1 MKKIFIMMFALVS
14 LTASAQVIKSGSKWN
29 ISNLVYEAKVNTDKT
44 ITFTAMAEGEE
55 LAFRL
60 TPNNSK
66 KNEYVLSEDQ
76 NADGFNPFSKTPR
89 AKYIVKEGWKL
100 ICLYDQKG
108 DLHNVLDG
116 SFFGEGEKVAMG
128 KWMEQIMGKYTDSYG
143 DTLEIGHEIIYEK
156 GVARAEYKNI
166 AFNGTVTGVLRISGL
181 TDLEGTWEAVQTL
194 DGLTLIEV
202 EQDEYGM
209 FKRKDQKKTLSW
221 VNTEPRFGYA
231 NRILLND
238 KLFQKMPKSTLRIMR
253 NSILARHGYM
263 FSSRDLAD
271 YFASQPWFSPRPSND
286 GINDELSLVESLNIE
301 LIKQIEGNKSGEAKT
316 DDISE
321 LVFVP
326 DLSNI
331 KPLDLSDGKDKAAQW
346 FPVWDEGDVYEDEG
360 VLHYDLNLGYNVPLQ
375 QLYKGLPGKPNDKKE
390 VNRVILIDL
399 NKDGYTDALVCLGRY
414 GSEKT
419 LYFDAYLWDEEDFGG
434 LFTFVKG
441 FRQIPNP
448 RIDKKNYSILGRN
461 GNDCEVW
468 LWKGKNRI
476 EKSQVKKDYYKK

>member
-1 MKKIFIMMFALVS
+1 MNEKFLKAKMKKIFIMMFALVS
-14 LTASAQVIKSGSKWN
+14 LTASAQDIKNGSKWN

-66 KNEYVLSEDQ
+66 KNEYVLSEEQ

-89 AKYIVKEGWKL
+89 ARYIEQQGWKL

-108 DLHNVLDG
+108 CLHDVLDG

-128 KWMEQIMGKYTDSYG
+128 KWMQQIMGKYTDSYG
-143 DTLEIGHEIIYEK
+143 D
-156 GVARAEYKNI
+156 NI

-181 TDLEGTWEAVQTL
+181 TDLEGMWEAVQTL
-194 DGLTLIEV
+194 DGLTLYEV

-209 FKRKDQKKTLSW
+209 FKRKGQKKTLSW

-253 NSILARHGYM
+253 NSILAKHSYM

-286 GINDELSLVESLNIE
+286 EVLDELSLVESLNIE
-301 LIKQIEGNKSGEAKT
+301 LIKQIEGN
-316 DDISE
+316 
-321 LVFVP
+321 
-326 DLSNI
+326 
-331 KPLDLSDGKDKAAQW
+331 
-346 FPVWDEGDVYEDEG
+346 
-360 VLHYDLNLGYNVPLQ
+360 
-375 QLYKGLPGKPNDKKE
+375 
-390 VNRVILIDL
+390 
-399 NKDGYTDALVCLGRY
+399 
-414 GSEKT
+414 
-419 LYFDAYLWDEEDFGG
+419 
-434 LFTFVKG
+434 
-441 FRQIPNP
+441 
-448 RIDKKNYSILGRN
+448 
-461 GNDCEVW
+461 
-468 LWKGKNRI
+468 
-476 EKSQVKKDYYKK
+476 